1 MGGIVDEKGAM
12 VDGVPCFGGGW
23 AVIESCVFIGTHSAM
38 LDEKSRMV
46 MPAGF
51 RKDNQ
56 SEILNGDF
64 YITPHADGFLVVR
77 PAVIWGKYKHSILA
91 ADELDGVQKRK
102 FIRLLS
108 NNSVKIKLDSQHRIV
123 LNQGLRRKL
132 LFSDEE
138 SRQKVVVVGCGDFL
152 EIWPEDIYRG
162 EDDST
167 MELSGFIDG
176 FDGR

>member
-1 MGGIVDEKGAM
+1 MIV
-12 VDGVPCFGGGW
+12 
-23 AVIESCVFIGTHSAM
+23 SCVFIGTHGAM
-38 LDEKSRMV
+38 LDDKSRMV

-56 SEILNGDF
+56 SDILNGDF
-64 YITPHADGFLVVR
+64 YITPHRDGFLVVR
-77 PAVIWGKYKHSILA
+77 PGLIWDKYKHSILA

-123 LNQGLRRKL
+123 LNQSLRKKL
-132 LFSDEE
+132 LFAKDEP
-138 SRQKVVVVGCGDFL
+138 RQKIVIVGCGDFL
-152 EIWPEDIYRG
+152 ELWPEDIYRG

-167 MELSGFIDG
+167 LELSGFIDS